1 MKKFLIL
8 LSSIL
13 LVACSAG
20 SDYADLE
27 QWMNDAS
34 KNLRGK
40 ISPLP
45 EVKPYESVAYDVE
58 RLVDPFKSSRVVPEK
73 VKSAGGVGPILD
85 RPREPLEAYPLESLN
100 YVGVMTRKNVS
111 YAIVRVDK
119 SLYQVKTGNY
129 LGQNFGKVTNI
140 GESEI
145 ILKEFVQDGDDGW
158 IERESSLLMQGKE
171 GTK

>member
-8 LSSIL
+8 LSSTL

-20 SDYADLE
+20 SDYANLD

-34 KNLRGK
+34 RNLRGK
-40 ISPLP
+40 VSPLP

-58 RLVDPFKSSRVVPEK
+58 SLVDPFKSSRVIPEK
-73 VKSAGGVGPILD
+73 VKNAGGVGPDLE
-85 RPREPLEAYPLESLN
+85 RTREPLEAYPLESLN
-100 YVGVMTRKNVS
+100 YVGVMTRKKVS

-119 SLYQVKTGNY
+119 SLYQVKAGNY
-129 LGQNFGKVTNI
+129 LGQNFGRITNI

-145 ILKEFVQDGDDGW
+145 ILKEFVQDGAGEW
-158 IERESSLLMQGKE
+158 YERESSLLLQGKE